1 MHVRAIWVCVAILIG
16 AQLPAVTQASEVPL
30 GAKVRVIANGAG
42 GWYVGVLKKG
52 GPCTMVFLEQPT
64 PEGYSAF
71 ALNALRAIQVAQGR
85 SWTATH
91 IAPLLARESQECRE
105 AANG

>member
-1 MHVRAIWVCVAILIG
+1 MFRTMLVAFSMLLCAHVG
-16 AQLPAVTQASEVPL
+16 LPAQAGEVPI
-30 GAKVRVIANGAG
+30 GAKVRVVANGAG

-71 ALNALRAIQVAQGR
+71 SLNALRAIQVAEGR

-91 IAPLLARESQECRE
+91 IAPLLAKETKECRE